1 MGIVNARTVAGKVR
15 LSRTYLKNLRM
26 NKMTTIDDAEK
37 VMADALALMRKKNA
51 DYGDSWRLMRLT
63 SITDQI
69 LVKVQRIRTLE
80 ESMTAPQVS
89 EGIESEYRDILNYC
103 VFALI
108 MIRESWEGYDAE
120 YLYEMQ
126 EEHEKSLSE
135 YPE

>member
-1 MGIVNARTVAGKVR
+1 MNTIEQYDAILKDVR
-15 LSRTYLKNLRM
+15 
-26 NKMTTIDDAEK
+26 E
-37 VMADALALMRKKNA
+37 LMIAKNA

-80 ESMTAPQVS
+80 ESGDAPKVS

-108 MIRESWEGYDAE
+108 KMGADDDA
-120 YLYEMQ
+120 
-126 EEHEKSLSE
+126 
-135 YPE
+135 